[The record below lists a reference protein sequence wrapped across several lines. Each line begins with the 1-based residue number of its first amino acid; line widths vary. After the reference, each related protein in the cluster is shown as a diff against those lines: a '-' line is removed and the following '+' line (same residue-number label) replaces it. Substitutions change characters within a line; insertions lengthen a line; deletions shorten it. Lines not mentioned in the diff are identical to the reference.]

1 MSLKE
6 RWIEMIKFSYKKKDT
21 RVPCQ
26 LFGAVININTIQSY
40 YKNSINGRQKGEG
53 EEGVITIIKKKQ
65 YKSLNIFFTTTLYV
79 DIHFKNVC
87 QWNISMFSRVY
98 VYSSLMR
105 LYSFIL
111 QYTLHSEMLGSVNGR
126 SILLQTLILYIFD
139 NGAYFFKRK
148 LVLLAMY
155 GI

>member
-1 MSLKE
+1 
-6 RWIEMIKFSYKKKDT
+6 MIKFSYKKKDT

-26 LFGAVININTIQSY
+26 LFGALMNKIQCNYQNIV
-40 YKNSINGRQKGEG
+40 NGRQKGEG

-65 YKSLNIFFTTTLYV
+65 YKSLNIFFMTTLYV
-79 DIHFKNVC
+79 DLHLKMYVNG
-87 QWNISMFSRVY
+87 ISPCFIGYKY

-111 QYTLHSEMLGSVNGR
+111 HYTLHSEMLGSVNGR
-126 SILLQTLILYIFD
+126 SILLQTLILFIFG
-139 NGAYFFKRK
+139 NGAYFFQRK
-148 LVLLAMY
+148 LFLLAMY